1 MPSALDGILDKL
13 EQDVDA
19 ETEDIENSVKM
30 NRGLSTVLNSAHK
43 SHLDTLFEDRL
54 T

>member
-1 MPSALDGILDKL
+1 ML
-13 EQDVDA
+13 EQIEE
-19 ETEDIENSVKM
+19 ETNIESKDIKESKM
-30 NRGLSTVLNSAHK
+30 HRGLSTVLNSAHK